1 MTKKTINA
9 TIWGKADSSAGQ
21 KAKTYKKVKLD
32 SRDVN
37 LVNSK

>member
-9 TIWGKADSSAGQ
+9 SIWGNAASSAGQ
-21 KAKTYKKVKLD
+21 KAKGYKKEKP
-32 SRDVN
+32 STHTVN